1 MPTRSSSQRASAIAS
16 LGDSTRRALFDYIR
30 AAPHAVG
37 RDEAAEVLG
46 ITRGAA
52 AAQLDRLAE
61 EGLLSVTFAKA
72 GAGGPGTGRPSKYYS
87 AAVHEVVASVPDRS
101 YELAG
106 ELMAAAAERCMADG
120 VPMAECLREVGHE
133 AGEALGRSHGSI
145 EAVLDATG
153 YAPTHGVPPGTIEL
167 ANCPFH
173 RLARHH
179 RDVVCSLNAALLTG

>member
-1 MPTRSSSQRASAIAS
+1 
-16 LGDSTRRALFDYIR
+16 
-30 AAPHAVG
+30 
-37 RDEAAEVLG
+37 
-46 ITRGAA
+46 
-52 AAQLDRLAE
+52 
-61 EGLLSVTFAKA
+61 
-72 GAGGPGTGRPSKYYS
+72 
-87 AAVHEVVASVPDRS
+87 VHEVVASIPDRS

-133 AGEALGRSHGSI
+133 AGEALGRSHGNI

-153 YAPTHGVPPGTIEL
+153 YAPAHGVPPGTIEL

-179 RDVVCSLNAALLTG
+179 RDVVCSLNAALLTGALAGCDDSVHGIEPVTPGEGSGECCARIVPRESRQ